1 MVRND
6 NRFKAHFSGALLK
19 AFQSS
24 FTMFS
29 PAVTTAQGQPILR
42 DEKINMKIFGKGTAQ
57 QAARR
62 TEIRDL
68 IDARIGVVNQAGDD
82 VTTDKKVIKLI
93 GDVMAK
99 VLLSLYCTEKGTAR
113 TGSNQSLSDGSWR
126 LELRARRRAN

>member
-6 NRFKAHFSGALLK
+6 SRFKAHFSGALLK

-24 FTMFS
+24 FTMSS

-57 QAARR
+57 QAAGR

-68 IDARIGVVNQAGDD
+68 IDARIGVVNQAGGD
-82 VTTDKKVIKLI
+82 VTTDKKVITLI
-93 GDVMAK
+93 GDVMA
-99 VLLSLYCTEKGTAR
+99 VLLSLYCTEKGIAR
-113 TGSNQSLSDGSWR
+113 
-126 LELRARRRAN
+126 